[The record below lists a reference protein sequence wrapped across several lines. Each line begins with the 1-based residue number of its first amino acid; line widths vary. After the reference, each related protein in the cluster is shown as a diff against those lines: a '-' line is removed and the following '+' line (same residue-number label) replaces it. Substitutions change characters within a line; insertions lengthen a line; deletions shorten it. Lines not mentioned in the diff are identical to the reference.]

1 MAMLP
6 ILMDIGVISMI
17 EIECSQAKKPE
28 FKPGNKPYLVFGN
41 EILNNNIPWSEVLRD
56 LVIKVELTVIDIAAQ
71 LETTVG
77 VLKTLL
83 KTGEC
88 GLGFKQAARLL
99 TIHDKYF
106 NDCKNK
112 ERCH

>member
-1 MAMLP
+1 MAMLL

-17 EIECSQAKKPE
+17 EIEYSQAKKPE

-56 LVIKVELTVIDIAAQ
+56 LVSKAKLTVSDLAMR
-71 LETTVG
+71 LETTIG
-77 VLKTLL
+77 VLETLL

-88 GLGFKQAARLL
+88 NLGFKQAARLL

-106 NDCKNK
+106 PCSFF
-112 ERCH
+112 